1 MAKFTDLVNEQI
13 ERIKVRGDELLN
25 IKKVLDERG
34 ETIEHA
40 LVTCKGTNDKIE
52 DQGIELKDMVQ
63 LCHMTG
69 VKLDLDT

>member
-1 MAKFTDLVNEQI
+1 VAKFTDLVNEQI
-13 ERIKVRGDELLN
+13 ERLRVRGEELLK

-40 LVTCKGTNDKIE
+40 LLNVKGTNDRIE

-69 VKLDLDT
+69 VRLDLET

>member
-1 MAKFTDLVNEQI
+1 MRA
-13 ERIKVRGDELLN
+13 DELLK

-40 LVTCKGTNDKIE
+40 LLNVKGTNDKIE
-52 DQGIELKDMVQ
+52 DQGIELRDMVQ

-69 VKLDLDT
+69 VKLDMET